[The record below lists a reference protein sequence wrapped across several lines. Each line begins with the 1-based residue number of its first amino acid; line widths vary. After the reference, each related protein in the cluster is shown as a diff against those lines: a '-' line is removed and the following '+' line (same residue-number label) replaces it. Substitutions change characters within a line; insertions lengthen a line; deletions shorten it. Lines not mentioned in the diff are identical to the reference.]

1 MIDEALLEKA
11 YPSRPRKIFIPW
23 AIIFTIF
30 LLATVFAKFMLP
42 GIPTLLEKINIGE
55 FTMPWLEAPISM
67 VDFIAVYG
75 CPLLLILTTLLTGFL
90 TISLSLRKWFYHL
103 VNTLIVICLLA
114 FSLSFA
120 YNVFGE
126 WLLKEN
132 APAQLGEVS
141 KMVFD
146 IGFYACLGV
155 SAFALLLCYFDNYL
169 TPKKYKAIYKRLK
182 LVKNRQT
189 TKVEKKYVVKKFNK
203 LYKKKKYSEILLLLF
218 EFEFDVNNTEPIT
231 PDAYEVMKRDILDRA
246 RIIRGKELDALYSSS
261 SYLALR
267 QERKILIDKQNG
279 MSSPS
284 ISPVATSSEAKVE
297 IINDSNS
304 KKDETVEMTPP
315 TLSKKEL
322 KAAKKAEKK
331 ALKEAE
337 KEKKRNEK
345 ANKKDDLIVENPEI
359 IPAELDPTNNETK

>member
-30 LLATVFAKFMLP
+30 LLATVFAKFILP
-42 GIPTLLEKINIGE
+42 GIPGLLEKINIGE
-55 FTMPWLEAPISM
+55 FTMPWLETPISM

-90 TISLSLRKWFYHL
+90 TISLSLRKWWYHL
-103 VNTLIVICLLA
+103 FNNLIVICLLA

-132 APAQLGEVS
+132 APAQLGEIS

-246 RIIRGKELDALYSSS
+246 RIMRGKELDALYSSS

-267 QERKILIDKQNG
+267 QERKILIEKQNG
-279 MSSPS
+279 MISSV
-284 ISPVATSSEAKVE
+284 SPIATSNETKVDAIDTSKKIDEVE
-297 IINDSNS
+297 I
-304 KKDETVEMTPP
+304 EATPRA
-315 TLSKKEL
+315 LSKKEL

-331 ALKEAE
+331 AREEAL
-337 KEKKRNEK
+337 KEKKGNK
-345 ANKKDDLIVENPEI
+345 KISKKDDLAVENSEVI
-359 IPAELDPTNNETK
+359 AVEEKIKQRRN

>member
-30 LLATVFAKFMLP
+30 LLATVFAKFILP
-42 GIPTLLEKINIGE
+42 GIPGLLEKINIGE
-55 FTMPWLEAPISM
+55 FTMPWLETPISM

-75 CPLLLILTTLLTGFL
+75 CPLLLVLTTLLTGFL
-90 TISLSLRKWFYHL
+90 TISLSLRKWWYHL

-114 FSLSFA
+114 FSISFA

-132 APAQLGEVS
+132 APAQLGEIS

-246 RIIRGKELDALYSSS
+246 RIMRGKELDALYSSS

-267 QERKILIDKQNG
+267 QERKILIEKQNG
-279 MSSPS
+279 MISSVSS
-284 ISPVATSSEAKVE
+284 IATSNEAKVDVIDTSEKIDEVE
-297 IINDSNS
+297 I
-304 KKDETVEMTPP
+304 EATPRA
-315 TLSKKEL
+315 LSKKEL

-331 ALKEAE
+331 ARKEAL

-345 ANKKDDLIVENPEI
+345 ISKKDDLAVENSEVI
-359 IPAELDPTNNETK
+359 AAEEKIKQRRN

>member
-1 MIDEALLEKA
+1 MIDEALLEKT
-11 YPSRPRKIFIPW
+11 YPSRPRKIFKPW

-30 LLATVFAKFMLP
+30 LLATVFAKFILP
-42 GIPTLLEKINIGE
+42 GIPSLLEKINIGE
-55 FTMPWLEAPISM
+55 FAMPWLKAPISM
-67 VDFIAVYG
+67 ADFIALYG

-90 TISLSLRKWFYHL
+90 TISSSLRKRWYHL

-132 APAQLGEVS
+132 APAQLDEIS

-146 IGFYACLGV
+146 IGFYACLGI
-155 SAFALLLCYFDNYL
+155 SAFALLLCYFDNCL
-169 TPKKYKAIYKRLK
+169 MPKKYKAIYKRLK
-182 LVKNRQT
+182 LVKNRQA
-189 TKVEKKYVVKKFNK
+189 TKAEKKAVIKKFNK

-218 EFEFDVNNTEPIT
+218 EFEFDVNNTTPIT

-279 MSSPS
+279 MSSSS

-297 IINDSNS
+297 AINDSS
-304 KKDETVEMTPP
+304 PKKEEVVDVTPP

-331 ALKEAE
+331 AIKEAE

-345 ANKKDDLIVENPEI
+345 ASKKDDLIVENPEV

>member
-11 YPSRPRKIFIPW
+11 YPSRPRKVFIPW

-30 LLATVFAKFMLP
+30 LLATVFAKFILP
-42 GIPTLLEKINIGE
+42 GMPGLLEKINIGE

-90 TISLSLRKWFYHL
+90 TISLSLRKWWYHL
-103 VNTLIVICLLA
+103 INTLIVVSLLG

-132 APAQLGEVS
+132 APAQLGEIS

-155 SAFALLLCYFDNYL
+155 SSFALLLCYFDNHL
-169 TPKKYKAIYKRLK
+169 TPRKYKAIYKRLK

-189 TKVEKKYVVKKFNK
+189 TKTEKKYVVKKFNK

-231 PDAYEVMKRDILDRA
+231 PDAYEILKRDILDRA

-279 MSSPS
+279 VSSSS
-284 ISPVATSSEAKVE
+284 ISSVATSSEAKVE
-297 IINDSNS
+297 TIDDSS
-304 KKDETVEMTPP
+304 QKKEEKAEITPP
-315 TLSKKEL
+315 ILSKKEL

-337 KEKKRNEK
+337 KEKKKNEK
-345 ANKKDDLIVENPEI
+345 ANKKEDLIVENPEV